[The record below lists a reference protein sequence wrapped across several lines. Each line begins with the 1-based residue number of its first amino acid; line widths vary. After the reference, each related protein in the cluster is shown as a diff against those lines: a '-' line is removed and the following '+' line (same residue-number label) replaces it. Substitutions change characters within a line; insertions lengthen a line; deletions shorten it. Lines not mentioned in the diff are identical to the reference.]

1 MMKNVFEQ
9 ALGIKEP
16 WFIDRFSFDVE
27 KRRLDIHI
35 DFPAGT
41 RFEYVSKEEGVDGR
55 YSVHDTKEK
64 TWRHLNF
71 FPA

>member
-1 MMKNVFEQ
+1 MKNVFEQ

-41 RFEYVSKEEGVDGR
+41 RFEYVSE
-55 YSVHDTKEK
+55 
-64 TWRHLNF
+64 
-71 FPA
+71 